1 MRVPGQKFL
10 VPANKKT
17 IAGMA
22 RSYTVVFNVTRCE

>member
-1 MRVPGQKFL
+1 MRVPGQKFI

-22 RSYTVVFNVTRCE
+22 RSYMDYCFLD